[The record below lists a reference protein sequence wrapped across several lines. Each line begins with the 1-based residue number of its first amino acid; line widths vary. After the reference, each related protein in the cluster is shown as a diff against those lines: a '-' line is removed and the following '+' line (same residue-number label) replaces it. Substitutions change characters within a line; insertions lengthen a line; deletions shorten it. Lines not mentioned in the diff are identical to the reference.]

1 MTNKEYVLMF
11 NNIRLSKICKDL
23 KINQSNVKS
32 GMLSEENYRRLK
44 ESIEKELIKL
54 YINKT
59 NSEKIMTI
67 YLYNEILERL
77 EKENRLLREMI

>member
-59 NSEKIMTI
+59 NYEKIMTI

-77 EKENRLLREMI
+77 EKENRMLREMI